1 MRERIWEK
9 IAYYSRKYVMVRIP
23 AVIMVACVIFIRL
36 LAKYRSKERWYRR
49 VAVATAISLFFVS
62 VIPAPWRLFAE
73 EDNEIVEQPPEV
85 RATDDSLISMEVV
98 DLSVTSGSAAKV
110 AGYALRVSNKS
121 EYLLTDDLLL
131 RIEQNTDGRIVFLN
145 EVAEKEAEF
154 EPSLEA
160 RFDKDLMPGEY
171 EDFFLKSAPEDF
183 EIPVEEEVTE
193 PEETLPEEVVSE
205 ELEEFVKDIMEES
218 EGEPS
223 EETEGEEEASETPEE
238 PVVESE
244 ESSARTEEIPQEQQE
259 PEEVPTEPA
268 PVASLSVSEHIVKSV
283 AAPESPVYPVI
294 NIYRLAD
301 PADPSS
307 AETLVSGYSVTAADM
322 TGISAWVEAEEEE
335 QAPAVPAVPAAESS
349 DQTSSD
355 NSNNNKTSTSNTSAA
370 KTGSEAKN
378 TASTDTGAVASTGDD
393 SKDADAGTADSDP
406 ASDEALVT
414 TAPVPEAEEKVY
426 DEQTLS
432 ELSDNIEKY
441 KEYLEE
447 QEKEEKKEEENKVDE
462 VTEEERPADIISVKL
477 PTTFAIP
484 MYGAGSDID
493 VMSEPIVI
501 ENNSDFPV
509 DVNISSVNMTIDRT
523 MTKEEIKSVVVPT
536 DGETVYDL
544 EKAAKTCHLNLQI
557 LINDI
562 KQAFSIDEGI
572 TNDITSFTLSR
583 GGDGSDSASM
593 CLYGEATY
601 GLTGMWDDGD
611 LKVGITFEFKKH
623 EEDVPKEE
631 QEPNEERDI
640 PREQDTKEEQ
650 DTLTESE

>member
-23 AVIMVACVIFIRL
+23 AIIMVACVIFIRL

-73 EDNEIVEQPPEV
+73 EDNETVESPQV
-85 RATDDSLISMEVV
+85 HATDDSLISMEVV
-98 DLSVTSGSAAKV
+98 DLSVTSGSVAKV

-121 EYLLTDDLLL
+121 EYLLTDDLVL
-131 RIEQNTDGRIVFLN
+131 RIEQDTDGRIVFLN

-171 EDFFLKSAPEDF
+171 EDFFLKSAPADF

-193 PEETLPEEVVSE
+193 PEEVLPEEVVSE
-205 ELEEFVKDIMEES
+205 ELEEFVKDIMEEP
-218 EGEPS
+218 EGELPEES
-223 EETEGEEEASETPEE
+223 EEEEVSETPEE

-283 AAPESPVYPVI
+283 AAPEDPETPVYPVI
-294 NIYRLAD
+294 NIYKLAD

-307 AETLVSGYSVTAADM
+307 VKTLISGYSVTAADM
-322 TGISAWVEAEEEE
+322 TGISAWVEPEEEE
-335 QAPAVPAVPAAESS
+335 QAPAVPSAESS

-355 NSNNNKTSTSNTSAA
+355 NSNNNQTSTSNTSAA
-370 KTGSEAKN
+370 KTGSEVKDI
-378 TASTDTGAVASTGDD
+378 ASTDTGAVASTGDD
-393 SKDADAGTADSDP
+393 SKDADVGTADSDA

-414 TAPVPEAEEKVY
+414 TAPVPEAEEEVY

-631 QEPNEERDI
+631 QEPDEERDI
-640 PREQDTKEEQ
+640 PKEQDTKEEQ